1 MSFYLTRPNPSE
13 TNRIIRAIQDLIVQK
28 CESYNDP
35 QKYKEAEEIS
45 NGMCSLGPW
54 TDDPEKE
61 EEFKKWHEFLIFLHK
76 ELNWSNSEDREFD
89 VDKSIR
95 EATEDEHFTANITA
109 YSALYDIALIYG
121 FEPKKGIP
129 FSNDGGWVD
138 DEDALNWAKAIESSL
153 DDIPDQRAEPLPEKV
168 KEIKAKM
175 KTAFESPE
183 NLGLLR
189 EALKANP
196 HASILETFSGKE
208 GKEYLKQFITF
219 LKGGGFS
226 TW

>member
-13 TNRIIRAIQDLIVQK
+13 TNRIIRAIKDLIVQK

-35 QKYKEAEEIS
+35 QKYKEAQES
-45 NGMCSLGPW
+45 FTDMCTIGPW
-54 TDDPEKE
+54 TDDPKKEK
-61 EEFKKWHEFLIFLHK
+61 EFKKWYEFLMFIET
-76 ELNWSNSEDREFD
+76 ELSDGNFEEREFE

-95 EATEDEHFTANITA
+95 EATEDEHFVANIRA
-109 YSALYDIALIYG
+109 YSALFKIALIYG
-121 FEPKKGIP
+121 FEPKGDIP

-153 DDIPDQRAEPLPEKV
+153 DDIPDQKAEPLPEKV
-168 KEIKAKM
+168 EEINSKM
-175 KTAFESPE
+175 KAAFESEE
-183 NLGLLR
+183 NFVLLR
-189 EALKANP
+189 QAIQANP
-196 HASILETFSGKE
+196 HASILEVFSGKD
-208 GKEYLKQFITF
+208 GKDYLKEFITF